1 MKNVLQIVKCF
12 LGLGLQTGLCKQ
24 LDKSLIRSTWLV
36 LCVRP
41 LAVSRIM
48 CWLKRGSGWYIL
60 AILFCASDLLNRS
73 RFCVCV
79 CKRWIHVGICQWSAQ
94 SPVLP
99 ICIPPVCQMGLGGL
113 RSGKS
118 SFFQEEQ
125 QVLSM
130 IEKKDRGSHLSKTGG
145 AWPCPWAGGWSLHDI
160 TFLSPMEP
168 GQQRT
173 GLMSQL
179 CSRLLAAGDG
189 VSASRT
195 ERRTSGCMVQALLLA
210 EWGLQA
216 DLAHVIHGD
225 AEQKR
230 PSDFSSNWTIIAK
243 CNTCHPAC
251 LLLKMPVFRAV
262 NKHAMKRLQWDVL
275 PCSTAK
281 PCMKCDQP
289 SHLVPVSVSGTGP
302 HD

>member
-1 MKNVLQIVKCF
+1 MKDVLQIVKCF

-48 CWLKRGSGWYIL
+48 CWLKKGSGWYIL

-125 QVLSM
+125 QVLSIKKE
-130 IEKKDRGSHLSKTGG
+130 IEVASSAKLV
-145 AWPCPWAGGWSLHDI
+145 
-160 TFLSPMEP
+160 EP
-168 GQQRT
+168 GHVRGLVAGLCMTLLSWAPWSQVSKEQDWCHSCVPGSLLQGMVFQPAGQR
-173 GLMSQL
+173 GEPLVAWYRPYSWL
-179 CSRLLAAGDG
+179 NG
-189 VSASRT
+189 ASRQT
-195 ERRTSGCMVQALLLA
+195 WPM
-210 EWGLQA
+210 
-216 DLAHVIHGD
+216 
-225 AEQKR
+225 
-230 PSDFSSNWTIIAK
+230 
-243 CNTCHPAC
+243 
-251 LLLKMPVFRAV
+251 
-262 NKHAMKRLQWDVL
+262 
-275 PCSTAK
+275 
-281 PCMKCDQP
+281 
-289 SHLVPVSVSGTGP
+289 
-302 HD
+302 